1 MSPLAGRVAIVTGG
15 SRGMGAAVATRLVR
29 EGARVTVFDLASPPT
44 SSTAFHALDVS
55 DSKAVEQAVEAIA
68 AEHGRLDV
76 LVNCAG
82 VLHAA
87 KLVDTDD
94 DALRRVIAVNLL
106 GSIYAARSC
115 VRRMLAGGHGRII
128 NFASIAP
135 IRGEGLATAYA
146 ASKGGVIG
154 FTRALAREVAHR
166 GVTVNAVAPGYIITE
181 MTRPVFEGP
190 LGAGVLR
197 QIPMRRFGEPD
208 DIAGQVAFLA
218 SDEARYLTGQVVV
231 IDGGV
236 V

>member
-1 MSPLAGRVAIVTGG
+1 MRGLGGHVAIVTGG
-15 SRGMGAAVATRLVR
+15 ARGMGAAVAARLAQD
-29 EGARVTVFDLASPPT
+29 GARVAVFDVVPPATPSASFR
-44 SSTAFHALDVS
+44 AVDVS
-55 DSKAVEQAVEAIA
+55 DSRAVEHAVEAVA

-76 LVNCAG
+76 LVSCAG
-82 VLHAA
+82 VLHTA

-94 DALRRVIAVNLL
+94 DALHRIIAINLL

-115 VRRMLAGGHGRII
+115 VRRMLAAGRGRII
-128 NFASIAP
+128 NFASITP
-135 IRGEGLATAYA
+135 IRGEGRATAYA

-166 GVTVNAVAPGYIITE
+166 GVTVNAVAPGYVMTE

-190 LGAGVLR
+190 LGESVLR

-218 SDEARYLTGQVVV
+218 SDEARYLTGQVLV